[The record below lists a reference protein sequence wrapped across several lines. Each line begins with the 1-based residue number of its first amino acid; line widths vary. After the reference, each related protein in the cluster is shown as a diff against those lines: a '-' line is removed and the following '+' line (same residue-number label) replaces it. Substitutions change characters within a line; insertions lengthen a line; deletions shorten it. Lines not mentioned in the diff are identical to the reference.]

1 MSQLSPSEKKG
12 LLLLLGIIL
21 VGFIIQWLQP
31 FVVKKDLYDY
41 SEQDSIFKA
50 LSADTAF
57 AVKYE
62 TVPEKKAAISYS
74 KNTTGSK
81 ELLPHSININTASQA
96 ELELLPRI
104 GPATAKKILEYRQVN
119 GDFKTL
125 EELVN
130 VKRIGPKTLETIKPY
145 LTIN

>member
-21 VGFIIQWLQP
+21 AGFIVQWLQP
-31 FVVKKDLYDY
+31 FVIKRDLYDY
-41 SEQDSIFKA
+41 SVQDSIFKV

-57 AVKYE
+57 VVKQASVEENKSGHTYS
-62 TVPEKKAAISYS
+62 EKPAG
-74 KNTTGSK
+74 TK
-81 ELLPHSININTASQA
+81 ELLLHSININTASQN

-104 GPATAKKILEYRQVN
+104 GPATAKNILEYRNAN
-119 GDFKTL
+119 GGFKSL
-125 EELVN
+125 DELVN

>member
-41 SEQDSIFKA
+41 TVQDSIFRI

-57 AVKYE
+57 AVKLEFASEKNAESRYSRK
-62 TVPEKKAAISYS
+62 TVQ
-74 KNTTGSK
+74 TK
-81 ELLPHSININTASQA
+81 ELLPNSININTANQT

-104 GPATAKKILEYRQVN
+104 GPATAKNILDYRQAN
-119 GDFKTL
+119 GGFKTL
-125 EELVN
+125 DELVN

-145 LTIN
+145 LIIN

>member
-41 SEQDSIFKA
+41 TVQDSIFRT

-57 AVKYE
+57 TAKVKF
-62 TVPEKKAAISYS
+62 TTEKNAENRYS
-74 KNTTGSK
+74 KKTAQTK
-81 ELLPHSININTASQA
+81 KLLPHSININTANQTA
-96 ELELLPRI
+96 LELLPRI
-104 GPATAKKILEYRQVN
+104 GPATAKNILEYRKAN
-119 GDFKTL
+119 GAFKTL
-125 EELVN
+125 DELVN